1 MFATG
6 MPRIAGVCDYRED
19 EPGRK
24 VRFDRHDLVCSIVL
38 LFVWLAVSIPRLS
51 GPIDLRWDAST
62 YYILG
67 TALAEGKGYRLL
79 NEPGEIEAVQY
90 PPLLPLIVAAHQRIM
105 GTSDYI
111 KVGFVLRLFYIAV
124 SGAYLITI
132 YLLARKLLT
141 PLPALIVGAGTALS
155 FYSFLHLSNT
165 LYAEMPFA
173 LVSMLFLLC
182 HQRNSAPSST
192 ALNGLLGTAAYLFR
206 TAGLALLAAWITE
219 SLLRRRFREAAIRAV
234 ISAVPILLWQAHIWR
249 VATSYEYHHPAYAY
263 QRAPYY
269 YSNVTYSENSRLVN
283 PFRPERGRSTFRDV
297 TRRVVRNMAAVP
309 IGLGEST
316 FVDSRFGIPG
326 HWHNSSRLL
335 YLCLLATG
343 LCALAG
349 AALVAVGRQWF
360 LSLYFALAVGLIVLT
375 PWQEQFWRYFAPLT
389 PLTLIF
395 IMLALFA
402 ARRCLT
408 TGDAKWAQ
416 TAGRFAIALPV
427 VGMLMVQAAV
437 AVYFLRTMSPVS
449 YYDGTGRERT
459 FHLLTYEST
468 WHSLDPVF
476 EWVRRHA
483 RANAVVGTAVPHL
496 AYLRTAHKAVL
507 PPLEPD
513 PDNANRLL
521 DDVPVD
527 YLVVDDLGG
536 PYISEHYAAPV
547 VAKWPEKWRLAFTA
561 PDGGAKVYE
570 RAR

>member
-6 MPRIAGVCDYRED
+6 PRRIAGVCDYLGD
-19 EPGRK
+19 EPGRTA
-24 VRFDRHDLVCSIVL
+24 RFARHDLVCSIAL
-38 LFVWLAVSIPRLS
+38 LFVWLAVSIPGLN

-79 NEPGEIEAVQY
+79 NEPGEIKAVQY
-90 PPLLPLIVAAHQRIM
+90 PPLLPLIVAAHQRVM

-111 KVGFVLRLFYIAV
+111 KVGFVLRLFYFLV
-124 SGAYLITI
+124 SGSYLITI
-132 YLLARKLLT
+132 YVLARKLLT
-141 PLPALIVGAGTALS
+141 PLPALLVGTSTALS
-155 FYSFLHLSNT
+155 FYSFLHLSST

-173 LVSMLFLLC
+173 LISMLFLLC
-182 HQRNSAPSST
+182 HRRNSAPSST
-192 ALNGLLGTAAYLFR
+192 ALNGLLGTAAYLLR

-219 SLLRRRFREAAIRAV
+219 SLIRRRFREAAIRAA

-249 VATSYEYHHPAYAY
+249 VVTSYEYHHPAYAY

-269 YSNVTYSENSRLVN
+269 YSNVTYSENSRLVS
-283 PFRPERGRSTFRDV
+283 PFRPELGRTTFRNL
-297 TRRVVRNMAAVP
+297 TGRVARNLAAVP
-309 IGLGEST
+309 IGLGESA

-326 HWHNSSRLL
+326 HWHKSSRLL
-335 YLCLLATG
+335 YLCLVSAG

-349 AALVAVGRQWF
+349 AALVAIGRQWF

-375 PWQEQFWRYFAPLT
+375 PWREQFWRYFAPVT

-395 IMLALFA
+395 IMLALLA
-402 ARRCLT
+402 ARRWLT
-408 TGDAKWAQ
+408 AGSAKWAQ
-416 TAGRFAIALPV
+416 TAGGLAIALPV
-427 VGMLMVQAAV
+427 AGMLSVQLAV

-449 YYDGTGRERT
+449 YYDRAGREQT
-459 FHLLTYEST
+459 FHLLTYESA
-468 WHSLDPVF
+468 WHSLDPAF

-483 RANAVVGTAVPHL
+483 TANAVVGTAVPHL
-496 AYLRTAHKAVL
+496 AYLRAAHKAVL

-513 PDNANRLL
+513 PYKANCLL
-521 DDVPVD
+521 DEVPVD

-536 PYISEHYAAPV
+536 PHISEHYAAPV
-547 VAKWPEKWRLAFTA
+547 VAKWPEKWRLVFTA